1 MDFIMRRALWCAL
14 LLMTACGGGEESMRG
29 KAHLYVQP
37 LSPDDKKKDESEDA
51 IIQPAD
57 PNQAPVIF
65 DKTAMQPLTLGFAAD
80 QSGLPSGLIDDV
92 FAVHKIAEGR
102 TLLFGKSKQG
112 WLLDESQG
120 GLLTRLTLDVV
131 PPGDAQLFVMEDNN
145 FWLLGKNSL
154 GFPSQAAAAKDSD
167 QVTMINIAPDLLKD
181 EANPPRVL
189 YAGPQRMILAT
200 GKRANIVVL
209 DGDKA
214 RVIALD
220 FPKMGAMPVPIRSAG
235 IMKGAESFWFLS
247 QDYLLLL
254 KKSDDKRWRWVIS
267 PFQVKTEAA
276 ISQSPSHVA
285 MMLEAQDDRSFA
297 LVGRTFEFANGR
309 LYDQNPLTLRVD
321 IKADPALDP
330 VFMNTIQ
337 PMLKT
342 YCTPCHT
349 GYEDFINVKAR
360 AADYHRVIA
369 DGSMP
374 KNMALQPEL
383 IKTLTDYLTTVITMP

>member
-1 MDFIMRRALWCAL
+1 MDFIKRRALWSAL

-29 KAHLYVQP
+29 KAHLYMQP
-37 LSPDDKKKDESEDA
+37 LSPDAKKDESEDA

-65 DKTAMQPLTLGFAAD
+65 DKNAMQPLTLGFAAD
-80 QSGLPSGLIDDV
+80 QSSLPAGLIDDI
-92 FAVHKIAEGR
+92 FAVHKIAEGK
-102 TLLFGKSKQG
+102 TLLFGKSKHG

-120 GLLTRLTLDVV
+120 GLLTRLSLDVV
-131 PPGDAQLFVMEDNN
+131 PPGDAQLYVMEENN

-154 GFPSQAAAAKDSD
+154 GFPSTAAVKDSA

-181 EANPPRVL
+181 AGPRPRVL

-200 GKRANIVVL
+200 EKRANIVVL

-254 KKSDDKRWRWVIS
+254 KKNDEGRWRWVIS
-267 PFQVKTEAA
+267 PFQVKTEAQN
-276 ISQSPSHVA
+276 SESLSHVA
-285 MMLEAQDDRSFA
+285 MMLEAQDDRSFT
-297 LVGRTFEFANGR
+297 LVGRTLEFTGGR

-330 VFMNTIQ
+330 VFTKTIQ
-337 PMLKT
+337 PMLTT
-342 YCTPCHT
+342 YCAPCHS
-349 GYEDFINVKAR
+349 GYEDFINVKAKASVYQR
-360 AADYHRVIA
+360 MIA

-374 KNMALQPEL
+374 KNMALQPEQ
-383 IKTLTDYLTTVITMP
+383 IKILTDYLTTVIAMP